1 MTDDNGCILPGNVYE
16 YHCDNDQ
23 GYGYMVPV
31 RTSDGWDFVD
41 TYHLDI
47 PVRKLGE
54 TSDEA
59 SVRRI
64 TELGLGEHDGY
75 VNHRLSGY
83 YHHNASLHNRSVPC
97 GLTLAFNVNDYDVV
111 PRRRASDFDYDD
123 VVTNVPMYREQHFDW
138 DSGTTRG
145 LCFVRKGAKRDARN
159 EFEGLC
165 SDAMRSFVMPCTT
178 EMAARII
185 EKASEKL
192 RELEGRGLATPRDRA
207 YLSHVARR
215 ERIVAKCCEDLANE
229 SRECVLEV
237 QEARHGK

>member
-47 PVRKLGE
+47 PVMKLGE

-75 VNHRLSGY
+75 VNCRLSDY

-111 PRRRASDFDYDD
+111 PQRRVRDFDDDD
-123 VVTNVPMYREQHFDW
+123 VVMNVPMYREQHFDW
-138 DSGTTRG
+138 DSGTARG
-145 LCFVRKGAKRDARN
+145 LCFVRKGASTSVRH
-159 EFEGLC
+159 EFENAC
-165 SDAMRSFVMPCTT
+165 NDAMRSIVAPSSK
-178 EMAARII
+178 MAAEFIGSATAR
-185 EKASEKL
+185 L
-192 RELEGRGLATPRDRA
+192 RELEDRGLATPRDRA
-207 YLSHVARR
+207 YLSHIARR
-215 ERIVAKCCEDLANE
+215 ERIISKCCEDLSNE
-229 SRECVLEV
+229 IREYVLED